1 MWNRISQDQK
11 KEFGNLE
18 KGRLLVEN
26 MQWRQDSLKNEDWGK
41 SMKWRLQ

>member
-1 MWNRISQDQK
+1 MWNQIPQDQK

-18 KGRLLVEN
+18 NGRLLVEN
-26 MQWRQDSLKNEDWGK
+26 MQWTQDRLENEDWGK